1 MLVGYYSDENG
12 GGTGVIHAMVVDDE
26 KLVRK
31 GFIALADWPTY
42 GIEIVG
48 EAGNGNRALQMLE
61 QQPIDLMFVDITMPG
76 INGFELMKQVQ
87 QKNENVQFVILTCHH
102 EFNYVQEALR
112 LGAIDYI
119 VKTLLNKDNVDETMK
134 RISGRL
140 NRESGRRLADNKHFS
155 GAAVFRS
162 RDKKRGL
169 AEVRA
174 HLPEGAAIHQLT
186 PRLSICYQSSGAPV
200 PAMEELRERLH
211 YDWEVVSVSPSDSHS
226 RQEAEELIQ
235 ERLEHFLFY
244 AEFPL
249 MSPIMLK
256 ELEQLHGRE
265 DGAGDKE
272 IFLTE
277 WLQFKWLLY
286 GKDWSAWN
294 EKVALLRPN
303 PSLLIDMMKELYN
316 NWSNYMEWDAE
327 ARVHLEADMNP
338 HVWSD
343 LAQTLSEMA
352 LVVQRRL
359 ADLSLSRE
367 VVLCLVKALQEM
379 RLHACDSLTQ
389 SDIAAKVNMS
399 RSYFSQCFKLF
410 VGQSFGE
417 VLRKMRIDQAKH
429 LLLESRLSI
438 SEIAGAIGFD
448 DNKHFSRTF
457 RERVGMYPTEY
468 RTIHQVIEVNAE

>member
-1 MLVGYYSDENG
+1 MINA
-12 GGTGVIHAMVVDDE
+12 IVVDDE

-31 GFIALADWPTY
+31 GFIALADWQSY

-76 INGFELMKQVQ
+76 INGFDLMKKVQ
-87 QKNENVQFVILTCHH
+87 QKNDDIQFVILTCHH

-140 NRESGRRLADNKHFS
+140 NRQSGKRAAESKHFY
-155 GAAVFRS
+155 GATVFRNWG
-162 RDKKRGL
+162 KKRNL
-169 AEVRA
+169 AEVRGL
-174 HLPEGAAIHQLT
+174 LPEGAALHQLT
-186 PRLSICYQSSGAPV
+186 PRLSILYPGGGI
-200 PAMEELRERLH
+200 PALGLEELRDNLH
-211 YDWEVVSVSPSDSHS
+211 HEWEVAGIAPSDSHS
-226 RQEAEELIQ
+226 RQEAEELIR
-235 ERLEHFLFY
+235 EKLEHFLFY
-244 AEFPL
+244 AESPL
-249 MSPIMLK
+249 PSPVALK
-256 ELEQLHGRE
+256 ELEQLHGSQ
-265 DGAGDKE
+265 DAAGDKE
-272 IFLTE
+272 AFLAE
-277 WLQFKWLLY
+277 WQQFKWLLY

-294 EKVALLRPN
+294 EKVALLRPD
-303 PSLLIDMMKELYN
+303 PSLLIGMMKELYN
-316 NWSNYMEWDAE
+316 NWSSYMEWSAE
-327 ARVHLEADMNP
+327 DRARLEADMNP
-338 HVWSD
+338 RAWSD
-343 LAQTLSEMA
+343 MAQTLSEMA

-379 RLHACDSLTQ
+379 RLHACDNLTQ

-410 VGQSFGE
+410 VGNSFGE

-429 LLLESRLSI
+429 LLLESNLSI

>member
-1 MLVGYYSDENG
+1 M
-12 GGTGVIHAMVVDDE
+12 IHAIVVDDE

-48 EAGNGNRALQMLE
+48 EAGNGNRALQIMD

-76 INGFELMKQVQ
+76 INGFELMKKVQ
-87 QKNENVQFVILTCHH
+87 QKNDDVQFVILTCHH

-119 VKTLLNKDNVDETMK
+119 VKTLLNKDNVDETMN

-140 NRESGRRLADNKHFS
+140 NRQSGRRAAESKHFH
-155 GAAVFRS
+155 GATVFRN
-162 RDKKRGL
+162 RDKKRSL
-169 AEVRA
+169 AEVRGL
-174 HLPEGAAIHQLT
+174 LPEGTVLQQLT
-186 PRLSICYQSSGAPV
+186 PRLSLCYPGGGAPL
-200 PAMEELRERLH
+200 PDAEELRENLH
-211 YDWEVVSVSPSDSHS
+211 HDWEVVGIAPCDNHS
-226 RQEAEELIQ
+226 RQEAEELIR
-235 ERLEHFLFY
+235 ERLEYFLFY
-244 AEFPL
+244 AESPL
-249 MSPIMLK
+249 PSPLALK
-256 ELEQLHGRE
+256 ELDQLYGNQDAE
-265 DGAGDKE
+265 GDKE
-272 IFLTE
+272 AFLAE
-277 WLQFKWLLY
+277 WQQFKWLLY

-294 EKVALLRPN
+294 EKVALLRPD
-303 PSLLIDMMKELYN
+303 PSLLIGMMKDLYN
-316 NWSNYMEWDAE
+316 NWSSYMEWSPE
-327 ARVHLEADMNP
+327 ERVRLEADMHP
-338 HVWSD
+338 HTWSD
-343 LAQTLSEMA
+343 MAQTLSEMA

-379 RLHACDSLTQ
+379 RLHACDNLTQ

-410 VGQSFGE
+410 VGNSFGE

-429 LLLESRLSI
+429 LLLESSLSI